1 MNMANPQLDYVLRL
15 NPLLVLGGLASALTT
30 TAGLAAM
37 QERSGSTVAVLG
49 YSGTAV
55 PVGHVLLTTWD
66 TVTVSLMA

>member
-1 MNMANPQLDYVLRL
+1 MANMQPDYVLRL

-49 YSGTAV
+49 YSGTV
-55 PVGHVLLTTWD
+55 PIGHVLLTTWD
-66 TVTVSLMA
+66 TVTV